1 MKVLAFLVLVL
12 VFLAEACNI
21 HQADLE
27 FVPTP
32 LSATWVLG
40 LQVYATK
47 PRYFTFVM
55 ILKALFLHHFG
66 SPISIL

>member
-12 VFLAEACNI
+12 VFLAETCNI

-32 LSATWVLG
+32 LSLG